1 MRDRAS
7 PPARSAVALGLGGE
21 SMINITAY
29 VGWIDGNGQGQVQS
43 YYITG
48 GPESKP
54 FVGTDARSPDHHA
67 KNVYATGE
75 VLSDASVERD
85 AGARAQRASLSRPS

>member
-29 VGWIDGNGQGQVQS
+29 VGWIDGNGLGQVQS

-48 GPESKP
+48 GGPRK
-54 FVGTDARSPDHHA
+54 
-67 KNVYATGE
+67 
-75 VLSDASVERD
+75 EREKE
-85 AGARAQRASLSRPS
+85 

>member
-7 PPARSAVALGLGGE
+7 PPERSAVALGLGGE

-29 VGWIDGNGQGQVQS
+29 VGWIDGNGLGQVQS

-48 GPESKP
+48 GRPES
-54 FVGTDARSPDHHA
+54 
-67 KNVYATGE
+67 
-75 VLSDASVERD
+75 
-85 AGARAQRASLSRPS
+85 